1 MNILFR
7 GLRAISAAVATASLV
22 LAGNASADAAT
33 LATMDNSVTA
43 ETTAAAV
50 EKVTGTADVRT
61 DLTANRDSTGRILS
75 GPKVDI
81 PSRASGTLLL
91 PAKGSSLGLK
101 LPVLTDK
108 PATISRSGTVVYADE
123 DKPADIAVQPL
134 TNGDVRT
141 LVSIKN
147 ISAAHEYRFGTTL
160 PKGARLVPVA
170 EFAPELNTGEI
181 LVQDGT
187 GDFIGAF
194 DIPWARDAN
203 GRPVQTNYRIEG
215 NTIVQTVEFDE
226 ETAFPVI
233 ADPWWKTAGK
243 VAMCAGTIGGFIAGN
258 ALLVTKA
265 AKFGGVFR
273 GAKLIVQAGN
283 REERIKLIIAM
294 FGEVTGIGAV
304 IKSCA

>member
-61 DLTANRDSTGRILS
+61 DLTTNRDSTGRILS

-203 GRPVQTNYRIEG
+203 GRPVQ
-215 NTIVQTVEFDE
+215 
-226 ETAFPVI
+226 VI